1 MREMTAPLNGLRR
14 NITTLALIC
23 RDRRTP
29 WHARLAA
36 ACCVGYVFSP
46 IQLIP
51 DWIPV
56 LGLLDD
62 AFVVALGVA
71 LLLKLTPAQ
80 VVAQCQER
88 AAEHANALPPT
99 RLGRAVAIAIV
110 CMWFLLAFV
119 GSFVLLRLFRR

>member
-1 MREMTAPLNGLRR
+1 M
-14 NITTLALIC
+14 
-23 RDRRTP
+23 
-29 WHARLAA
+29 
-36 ACCVGYVFSP
+36 FSP

-80 VVAQCQER
+80 VVAQCQEQ
-88 AAEHANALPPT
+88 AAGQAHALPST
-99 RLGRAVAIAIV
+99 RLGRAAAVAIV
-110 CMWFLLAFV
+110 STWFLLAFA
-119 GSFVLLRLFRR
+119 GSIVLLRLVRR

>member
-1 MREMTAPLNGLRR
+1 MTAPRSGLRR
-14 NITTLALIC
+14 DIITIALIC

-29 WHARLAA
+29 WRARLAA
-36 ACCVGYVFSP
+36 ACCVGSVFSP

-80 VVAQCQER
+80 VVAQCQEQ
-88 AAEHANALPPT
+88 AAGQAHALPST
-99 RLGRAVAIAIV
+99 RLGRAAAVAIV
-110 CMWFLLAFV
+110 STWFLLAFA
-119 GSFVLLRLFRR
+119 GSIVLLRLVRR

>member
-1 MREMTAPLNGLRR
+1 MRQMTAPLNGLRR
-14 NITTLALIC
+14 DIVTIALIC

-80 VVAQCQER
+80 VVAHCQER
-88 AAEHANALPPT
+88 ATGQAHALPST
-99 RLGRAVAIAIV
+99 RLGRAAAVAIV
-110 CMWFLLAFV
+110 CMWFLLAFA
-119 GSFVLLRLFRR
+119 GSFVLLHLVRR

>member
-14 NITTLALIC
+14 DIVTIALIC

-46 IQLIP
+46 IQLLP

-80 VVAQCQER
+80 VVAQCRER
-88 AAEHANALPPT
+88 AAAQAHVLPST
-99 RLGRAVAIAIV
+99 RLGRAAAVAVV
-110 CMWFLLAFV
+110 CVWFLLAFA
-119 GSFVLLRLFRR
+119 GSFVLLRLVRR